1 MYIEALVVIT
11 VYSISYLISN
21 GVYICETDLPIF
33 Q

>member
-1 MYIEALVVIT
+1 MYIEALVIIT
-11 VYSISYLISN
+11 VYSISYLIGN